1 MKFFYQKVLGQ
12 TLSYLSLNPVIYEK
26 KEDGHYHKQQ
36 MDCDCIHRGLC
47 DKATTCQLLLDA
59 PEIVENNKIRL
70 RNKKLGQY

>member
-1 MKFFYQKVLGQ
+1 MK
-12 TLSYLSLNPVIYEK
+12 K